1 MKESHEKDIHFRII
15 IINNKEKKLMYYEKI
30 IKCPHKVQLRKFY
43 FELYHF
49 FLEKGILETIKKNC
63 SKKKL

>member
-1 MKESHEKDIHFRII
+1 
-15 IINNKEKKLMYYEKI
+15 MYYEKI

-49 FLEKGILETIKKNC
+49 FFRKGILETIKKK
-63 SKKKL
+63 SFKKKKRKYKNKVTLKNINIH

>member
-30 IKCPHKVQLRKFY
+30 IKCPHKVQLRKIY

-49 FLEKGILETIKKNC
+49 FLEKVY
-63 SKKKL
+63 